1 MAIEDYIPDFFGAG
15 MPQYLPGLLG
25 EQETAALQK
34 RANVQG
40 LLGAALSLAQG
51 MSPLGPRRTAAQN
64 ILGALAGGFQA
75 GQGAYQG
82 ATQNLMMQQQIAD
95 AALKRQQAQMK
106 IQGLQKFQEQYPN
119 LYPIAAIDEAAA
131 AKAATEQVL
140 NAPIMEALG
149 RVGGQQ
155 PQQPIASPST
165 AVEVGGAPMVEQPQ
179 GQDQNLLPAVPV
191 TAKGIDPEVSNLLRQ
206 KDVLMRRNQELSGIP
221 IERAQSLIKNNIDQ
235 IKTIDEQ
242 ISRLSTSVYD
252 FSTLYKVVPKEYHAR
267 LDNLEGAAMSG
278 ALTAD
283 QFTSK
288 VDNILKDANVT
299 TDQIRNYK
307 FAQQG
312 GYKGSF
318 VDYRD
323 AGVPKTTTNVYTGDL
338 SKGTASKV
346 EEGVLSDAAA
356 ITRLNSIKF
365 GYRPEY
371 QNIRFRTA
379 QAWASLKD
387 KFGALPEQE
396 KSQLAAYSQYRQN
409 ALQNLNQTI
418 KDLTGA
424 AMGEQEAGR
433 IIASLPNAGQ
443 DIWGGDS
450 PTEFESKLNNAVQQT
465 MYALAR
471 KNYALK
477 NGLKW
482 GNVPLTDM
490 PSIVNKRGEEIA
502 KQYKLDP
509 TKAADQQTIMRQ
521 LAAEFGIAF

>member
-25 EQETAALQK
+25 EQESAALQK
-34 RANVQG
+34 RANVHG
-40 LLGAALSLAQG
+40 LLGAALTLAQG
-51 MSPLGPRRTAAQN
+51 MSPGGPRRSAAQN
-64 ILGALAGGFQA
+64 IIGALAGGFQA

-155 PQQPIASPST
+155 PQQPIASPAP

-179 GQDQNLLPAVPV
+179 GQDPNLLPAVPV

-206 KDVLMRRNQELSGIP
+206 KDILMRRNQELSGIP
-221 IERAQSLIKNNIDQ
+221 MERAQSLIKNNIDQ

-312 GYKGSF
+312 GYTGSF
-318 VDYRD
+318 TDFKKLST
-323 AGVPKTTTNVYTGDL
+323 PQTNVNVAVTGEKEMFKERGKEAVKAENAAFAAINMAGEIRAIVDILKPYRGGPLDQFQASIGAYFPDTPANKLATANQVAESIRQRLAPTIRVDGSGSTSNYEAEAYLKAIPSLINTAQGREMMAVYAEKLANKSMIAADIRSKMVSEGNYSTERFQKELQARGVFRVLTPEDL
-338 SKGTASKV
+338 SI
-346 EEGVLSDAAA
+346 L
-356 ITRLNSIKF
+356 
-365 GYRPEY
+365 
-371 QNIRFRTA
+371 
-379 QAWASLKD
+379 
-387 KFGALPEQE
+387 
-396 KSQLAAYSQYRQN
+396 
-409 ALQNLNQTI
+409 
-418 KDLTGA
+418 
-424 AMGEQEAGR
+424 
-433 IIASLPNAGQ
+433 
-443 DIWGGDS
+443 
-450 PTEFESKLNNAVQQT
+450 
-465 MYALAR
+465 
-471 KNYALK
+471 
-477 NGLKW
+477 
-482 GNVPLTDM
+482 
-490 PSIVNKRGEEIA
+490 RGE
-502 KQYKLDP
+502 P
-509 TKAADQQTIMRQ
+509 PKASPS
-521 LAAEFGIAF
+521 LAPGVTVRRVR

>member
-25 EQETAALQK
+25 EQESAALQK
-34 RANVQG
+34 RANVHG
-40 LLGAALSLAQG
+40 LLGAALTLAQG
-51 MSPLGPRRTAAQN
+51 MSPGGPRRSAAQN
-64 ILGALAGGFQA
+64 IIGALAGGFQA

-155 PQQPIASPST
+155 RQQPIASPAT

-206 KDVLMRRNQELSGIP
+206 KDILMRRNQELSGIP
-221 IERAQSLIKNNIDQ
+221 MERAQSLIKNNIDQ

-242 ISRLSTSVYD
+242 ISRLSTSIYD

-283 QFTSK
+283 QFTTK

-307 FAQQG
+307 FAQQN
-312 GYKGSF
+312 GYTGSF
-318 VDYRD
+318 VDFKKIST
-323 AGVPKTTTNVYTGDL
+323 PQTNVNVAVTGEKEMFKERGKEAVKAEGAAFSAMNAAGDVRAIVDVL
-338 SKGTASKV
+338 KPYRGGPLDQFQASIGAYLPGTPANKLATAAQLADSIRQRLAPTIRV
-346 EEGVLSDAAA
+346 EGSGATSDFEARSYLNAIPSLMNTAEGRELMAVYAERFANRAAA
-356 ITRLNSIKF
+356 AAD
-365 GYRPEY
+365 
-371 QNIRFRTA
+371 IRAKMVSEGNFSVRRFQEELKA
-379 QAWASLKD
+379 QGLTQILTPNDLKI
-387 KFGALPEQE
+387 L
-396 KSQLAAYSQYRQN
+396 S
-409 ALQNLNQTI
+409 
-418 KDLTGA
+418 
-424 AMGEQEAGR
+424 GEQPK
-433 IIASLPNAGQ
+433 ASP
-443 DIWGGDS
+443 S
-450 PTEFESKLNNAVQQT
+450 
-465 MYALAR
+465 LAPGVTVR
-471 KNYALK
+471 R
-477 NGLKW
+477 
-482 GNVPLTDM
+482 V
-490 PSIVNKRGEEIA
+490 R
-502 KQYKLDP
+502 
-509 TKAADQQTIMRQ
+509 
-521 LAAEFGIAF
+521 

>member
-155 PQQPIASPST
+155 PQQPIASPAP
-165 AVEVGGAPMVEQPQ
+165 AVDVGGAPMVEQPQ

-206 KDVLMRRNQELSGIP
+206 KDILMRRNQELSGIP
-221 IERAQSLIKNNIDQ
+221 MERAQSLIKNNIDQ

-312 GYKGSF
+312 GYTGSF
-318 VDYRD
+318 VDFKKLST
-323 AGVPKTTTNVYTGDL
+323 PQTNVNVAVTGEKEMFKERGKEAVKAENAAFAAINMAGEIRAIVDILKPYRGGPLDQFQASIGAYFPDTPANKLATANQVSKSIRQRLAPTIRVDGSGSTSNYEAEAYLKAIPSLINTAQGREMMAVYAEKLANKAMIAADIRSKMVSEGNYSTERFQKELQARGVFRVLTPEDL
-338 SKGTASKV
+338 SI
-346 EEGVLSDAAA
+346 L
-356 ITRLNSIKF
+356 R
-365 GYRPEY
+365 
-371 QNIRFRTA
+371 
-379 QAWASLKD
+379 
-387 KFGALPEQE
+387 
-396 KSQLAAYSQYRQN
+396 
-409 ALQNLNQTI
+409 
-418 KDLTGA
+418 
-424 AMGEQEAGR
+424 GEQPK
-433 IIASLPNAGQ
+433 ASP
-443 DIWGGDS
+443 S
-450 PTEFESKLNNAVQQT
+450 
-465 MYALAR
+465 LAPGVTVR
-471 KNYALK
+471 R
-477 NGLKW
+477 
-482 GNVPLTDM
+482 V
-490 PSIVNKRGEEIA
+490 R
-502 KQYKLDP
+502 
-509 TKAADQQTIMRQ
+509 
-521 LAAEFGIAF
+521 